1 MVLVREE
8 EKDLQRERSVPT
20 ESEARIVDKR
30 LSSGYSCQ
38 KFGYLQKDCGDNP
51 VKASITTKYLT
62 DFARIKDRGVDG
74 KHWIAEVVLY
84 TFYEKNLMALL
95 DINVVGDLN
104 ANHPSASS
112 RKRNAKGKR
121 TFDFAEYRD
130 VVIMEYDEL
139 THIEGRGTPQR
150 KFGNIDD

>member
-1 MVLVREE
+1 
-8 EKDLQRERSVPT
+8 
-20 ESEARIVDKR
+20 
-30 LSSGYSCQ
+30 
-38 KFGYLQKDCGDNP
+38 
-51 VKASITTKYLT
+51 
-62 DFARIKDRGVDG
+62 
-74 KHWIAEVVLY
+74 
-84 TFYEKNLMALL
+84 MALL